1 VKSPILGSSYVI
13 RSVNAA
19 DNRLINLYPE
29 VIAEGGKEP
38 AYLQRCPG
46 LTRVVTVGTGPI
58 RGLYTLGNFLYV
70 VSGDQLY
77 KLNSNYVLQGT
88 NDLLMETGSFLL
100 LEDGSRILLQDQ
112 NNPSLGIISGTGPVS
127 MADNGTQLFI
137 AANPDGYIYNTVT
150 DSFAQITD
158 PDFPGSVTVGYLDG
172 YFVFNEPNS
181 QRVWV
186 TQLLDGLSIDPLD
199 FASAEGSPDGLVSLI
214 IDHREAWLFGTN
226 SVEVWYNSGEADFPL
241 TRIQGAYNE
250 IGCIAPYSVAKMD
263 NSVFWLGADAR
274 GQGIVYRANGYQG
287 VRVSTHAVEFAIQ
300 QYGDLSDAVG
310 YTYQQDG
317 HTFYVLNFTNADTT
331 WVFDAATGAWHE
343 RAGFR
348 NGDFKRHRGNNH
360 ARFNGDPHIGDYE
373 NGKIYVFSLDVY
385 ADDGTVQKWLR
396 SWRALP
402 TGANNLK
409 RTAHHSL
416 QIDMETGVGLSG
428 VDPFDPP
435 VEISTETSVPINTE
449 TGNPQLAGN
458 LGSEVPED
466 INTENDLYTLGVTED
481 DGLTLVIDQLP
492 GTVVVGANPQLMLRW
507 SDDGGHTWNGERTTS
522 LGRIGQYGTR
532 AIFRRL
538 GMTTKIRDRVY
549 EISGTDPVK
558 VAIMGAELELSGT
571 NA

>member
-1 VKSPILGSSYVI
+1 
-13 RSVNAA
+13 
-19 DNRLINLYPE
+19 
-29 VIAEGGKEP
+29 
-38 AYLQRCPG
+38 
-46 LTRVVTVGTGPI
+46 
-58 RGLYTLGNFLYV
+58 
-70 VSGDQLY
+70 
-77 KLNSNYVLQGT
+77 
-88 NDLLMETGSFLL
+88 
-100 LEDGSRILLQDQ
+100 
-112 NNPSLGIISGTGPVS
+112 
-127 MADNGTQLFI
+127 
-137 AANPDGYIYNTVT
+137 
-150 DSFAQITD
+150 
-158 PDFPGSVTVGYLDG
+158 LDG

-186 TQLLDGLSIDPLD
+186 TALLDGTSIDPLD

-360 ARFNGDPHIGDYE
+360 ARFNGDPHVGDYE
-373 NGKIYVFSLDVY
+373 NGKVYVYSLDVY
-385 ADDGTVQKWLR
+385 ADDGAVQKWLR

-402 TGANNLK
+402 TGSNNLK
-409 RTAHHSL
+409 RTAHHTL
-416 QIDMETGVGLSG
+416 QIDLETGVGLNG
-428 VDPFDPP
+428 YALEDYQYLA
-435 VEISTETSVPINTE
+435 TEADVILDTE
-449 TGNPQLAGN
+449 AGQ
-458 LGSEVPED
+458 D
-466 INTENDLYTLGVTED
+466 IILEYVVT
-481 DGLTLVIDQLP
+481 
-492 GTVVVGANPQLMLRW
+492 VGANPLLMLRW

-522 LGRIGQYGTR
+522 MGRIGQYGTR

>member
-1 VKSPILGSSYVI
+1 MKTPILGSSYVI

-19 DNRLINLYPE
+19 DNQMINLYPE
-29 VIAEGGKEP
+29 VVPEGGKEP

-46 LTRVVTVGTGPI
+46 LLFRKTVGTGPI
-58 RGLYTLGNFLYV
+58 RGLWTLGDYLYV
-70 VSGDQLY
+70 VSGNEFY
-77 KLNSNYVLQGT
+77 KLDRNYNFTGLNQ
-88 NDLLMETGSFLL
+88 LLMEDGGFIL
-100 LEDGSRILLQDQ
+100 LEDDETILLE
-112 NNPSLGIISGTGPVS
+112 NGLSSYVGLISGTGPVS
-127 MADNGTQLFI
+127 MADNGTQIFI
-137 AANPDGYIYNTVT
+137 AANPDGYIYNSVT
-150 DSFAQITD
+150 DAFQQITD
-158 PDFPGSVTVGYLDG
+158 PDFPGAVTVGYLDG

-186 TQLLDGLSIDPLD
+186 TSLLDGLSVDPLD

-226 SVEVWYNSGEADFPL
+226 SVEVWYNSGDPDFPL

-287 VRVSTHAVEFAIQ
+287 IRVSTHAVEFAIQ
-300 QYGDLSDAVG
+300 GYGDLTDAVG

-360 ARFNGDPHIGDYE
+360 ARFNGVPIVGDYQ
-373 NGKIYVFSLDVY
+373 NGKLYEFDLDVY
-385 ADDGTVQKWLR
+385 ADDGQTQKWLR
-396 SWRALP
+396 RWRALP
-402 TGANNLK
+402 TGANDLK

-416 QIDMETGVGLSG
+416 QIDCETGVGLNG
-428 VDPFDPP
+428 IDPFDPP
-435 VEISTETSVPINTE
+435 VEITTEASIWLNTE
-449 TGNPQLAGN
+449 SGAPNLVAN
-458 LGSEVPED
+458 LGTNVPQD
-466 INTENDLYTLGVTED
+466 INTQNDLYTLGVLED
-481 DGLTLVIDQLP
+481 PGLTLAVDTP
-492 GTVVVGANPQLMLRW
+492 TVVGANPQLMLRW

-522 LGRIGQYGTR
+522 MGRTGQYGTR

-538 GMTTKIRDRVY
+538 GMTLKLRDRVY
-549 EISGTDPVK
+549 EVSGTDPVK
-558 VAIMGAELELSGT
+558 VAIMGAELQISPT
-571 NA
+571 AS